1 MRTPKKEKLPE
12 YRPQE
17 ERIQGINRGDNK
29 QQPECWKANR
39 DLESAWE
46 ALKEGEWQ
54 SDRCCCC
61 VLQE

>member
-29 QQPECWKANR
+29 QQPEYWKANR
-39 DLESAWE
+39 DLESAWG
-46 ALKEGEWQ
+46 ALKEGGMAE
-54 SDRCCCC
+54 
-61 VLQE
+61 